1 MISSSEIIGNS
12 IELLTSALS
21 AVAHDKINEIK
32 IDGITTWG
40 NNVKLLALEILNL
53 NNGSRDDFAQ
63 QLAEFLF
70 QLLNDYDI
78 SRSSER
84 EALFKSF
91 HRYISRMEI
100 AKDEWEKLISFCA
113 VTSEDGFRFSYSL
126 YQNIATEV
134 LTQMIKYLNLKHK
147 AKQTSQNLTK
157 EEKEILAYVSG
168 YVVLALHRKYCR
180 ILKTGKNN
188 IIATAV
194 LQVFDTFKVSGG
206 DSLSSENFNE
216 YRNS

>member
-134 LTQMIKYLNLKHK
+134 LTQMIKYLNLK
-147 AKQTSQNLTK
+147 QS
-157 EEKEILAYVSG
+157 
-168 YVVLALHRKYCR
+168 
-180 ILKTGKNN
+180 
-188 IIATAV
+188 
-194 LQVFDTFKVSGG
+194 
-206 DSLSSENFNE
+206 
-216 YRNS
+216 

>member
-1 MISSSEIIGNS
+1 MVFTCKNHFSKYNLILDSVISSSEIIGNS
-12 IELLTSALS
+12 NELLSSALS

-32 IDGITTWG
+32 IDGITAWG

-91 HRYISRMEI
+91 HRHISRMEI

-113 VTSEDGFRFSYSL
+113 VTSEDGFRFSCSL

-134 LTQMIKYLNLKHK
+134 LTQMIKYLNLKHHK
-147 AKQTSQNLTK
+147 AKQTSRNLTK
-157 EEKEILAYVSG
+157 E
-168 YVVLALHRKYCR
+168 
-180 ILKTGKNN
+180 
-188 IIATAV
+188 
-194 LQVFDTFKVSGG
+194 
-206 DSLSSENFNE
+206 
-216 YRNS
+216 